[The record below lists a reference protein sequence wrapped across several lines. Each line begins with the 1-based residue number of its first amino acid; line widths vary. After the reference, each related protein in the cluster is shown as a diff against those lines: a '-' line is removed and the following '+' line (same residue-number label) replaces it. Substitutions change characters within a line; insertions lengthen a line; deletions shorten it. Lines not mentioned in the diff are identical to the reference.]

1 MGQPS
6 GRSRPGVA
14 VRLQR
19 SSELGLALLRSDSTR
34 ERSRRNQTGRDVVN
48 VMNSNGNGNG
58 NSHSPEQGLR
68 VHHLANLGGLI
79 ALAGLD
85 LEPPDFLLGALLH
98 VAQDARRLSPSE
110 RERVARLGRNKL
122 DQRATGK
129 RAWKSWQRA
138 QDLHGLTL
146 SGAQVRD
153 IIK

>member
-1 MGQPS
+1 M
-6 GRSRPGVA
+6 A
-14 VRLQR
+14 HTN
-19 SSELGLALLRSDSTR
+19 D
-34 ERSRRNQTGRDVVN
+34 ND
-48 VMNSNGNGNG
+48 NGH
-58 NSHSPEQGLR
+58 SHSHEQGLR

-85 LEPPDFLLGALLH
+85 LEPPDYLLGALLS
-98 VAQDARRLSPSE
+98 VAQETRRLSPSE

-153 IIK
+153 IIRALGHQAPDDPTRLVLALSEALTEARA